1 MDETKMCQDKY
12 DEIVREEK
20 GMTRDE
26 LREQIAEQ
34 LRIDCSFWGQP
45 TPTYETMAKS
55 ILTIIDKEGWKSPEE
70 VREIWWKGYDTRKE
84 SEGEPVTYTAEDQ
97 GIW

>member
-1 MDETKMCQDKY
+1 MDESKLCQQKY
-12 DEIVREEK
+12 DEIVRKEK
-20 GMTRDE
+20 MTRDE

-55 ILTIIDKEGWKSPEE
+55 ILTIIDKAGWKSPEDKITCPDCGIKYKLKE
-70 VREIWWKGYDTRKE
+70 FIW
-84 SEGEPVTYTAEDQ
+84 
-97 GIW
+97 